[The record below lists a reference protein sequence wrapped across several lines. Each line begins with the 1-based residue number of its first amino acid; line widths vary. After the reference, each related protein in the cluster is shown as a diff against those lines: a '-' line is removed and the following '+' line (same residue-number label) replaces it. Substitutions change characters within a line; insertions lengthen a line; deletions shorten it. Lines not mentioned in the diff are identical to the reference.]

1 VYHFASLSEEQPIS
15 YYGTSI
21 QGIDAGLTKVCRQIR
36 AEYLPIQRREAVVAF
51 RWDRIEYMES
61 WFNTFYP
68 GGPSSSGGPRVVRL
82 LWGKAQDPSH
92 NRYAHAS
99 ATDLAIIDE
108 MEELLKIR
116 AHWTS
121 VRFEVALENSY
132 RTSDESD
139 PSIGFSAE
147 RDCHKLCLLL
157 QYDDPTWLLAIR
169 ENIFDGMV
177 IEHTARYA
185 PPVIAVEVGPRQ
197 RYSPYYTT
205 QRILPLEKALE
216 AYCGMRVEVWDS
228 SIGGP

>member
-1 VYHFASLSEEQPIS
+1 MYHFASLSEEQPIS

-61 WFNTFYP
+61 WFKTFYR
-68 GGPSSSGGPRVVRL
+68 GGPKASGGPRVVRL
-82 LWGKAQDPSH
+82 LWGKAQDTSH

-99 ATDLAIIDE
+99 ATDLAMIGD

-121 VRFEVALENSY
+121 IRFEVALENSY

-139 PSIGFSAE
+139 PSLRVLAE
-147 RDCHKLCLLL
+147 RDCHKLGLLL
-157 QYDDPTWLLAIR
+157 Q
-169 ENIFDGMV
+169 
-177 IEHTARYA
+177 
-185 PPVIAVEVGPRQ
+185 
-197 RYSPYYTT
+197 
-205 QRILPLEKALE
+205 
-216 AYCGMRVEVWDS
+216 
-228 SIGGP
+228 